1 MKERFLRFMQGR
13 YGVDE
18 FSRFLIWMV
27 IAFWLLA
34 IVIRMGG
41 GAENHAAAAAGTVC
55 DYISFAAI
63 IYSWF
68 RMISK
73 NIAKRQNENRVYL
86 KYKQKISGIFKSAST
101 DKTHKIYKCP
111 KCGQK
116 IRVPKH
122 KGKIAISCPNCRT
135 EFVKKT

>member
-41 GAENHAAAAAGTVC
+41 SGSHTAAAAGTIC

-68 RMISK
+68 RMFSK
-73 NIAKRQNENRVYL
+73 NIVKRQNENRMYL
-86 KYKQKISGIFKSAST
+86 KYKQKISGIFKSESK
-101 DKTHKIYKCP
+101 DKSHKIYKCP

-116 IRVPKH
+116 IRVPKN
-122 KGKIAISCPNCRT
+122 KGKIAISCPNCST
-135 EFVKKT
+135 EFVKRT